1 MNNLISLI
9 LIFFIFFPKIAKTD
23 DIYDFEI
30 EGISI
35 GDSVFD
41 HFTSFQIN
49 QGKRDWYKNKTYT
62 PVVIKNSSLFEIYD
76 DVQINYLT
84 NDKSYIIK
92 SISGT
97 QYMSYD
103 ICLKQ
108 LDIMTENF
116 NDMISDGTFYD
127 KETYTAKFDNRTEI
141 TDVYWETK
149 LGNIVIQ
156 CYDSHSGGELS
167 VAIDT
172 KDFFNF
178 LSDSAY

>member
-1 MNNLISLI
+1 
-9 LIFFIFFPKIAKTD
+9 
-23 DIYDFEI
+23 
-30 EGISI
+30 
-35 GDSVFD
+35 
-41 HFTSFQIN
+41 
-49 QGKRDWYKNKTYT
+49 
-62 PVVIKNSSLFEIYD
+62 
-76 DVQINYLT
+76 
-84 NDKSYIIK
+84 
-92 SISGT
+92 
-97 QYMSYD
+97 MSYD